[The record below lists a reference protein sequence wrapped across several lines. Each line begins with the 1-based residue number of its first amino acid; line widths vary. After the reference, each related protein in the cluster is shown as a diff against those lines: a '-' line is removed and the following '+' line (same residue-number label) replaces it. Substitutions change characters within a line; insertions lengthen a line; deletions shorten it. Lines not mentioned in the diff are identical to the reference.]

1 YHPLHGQETFCLEG
15 VGQGVDQRFAGILES
30 LTNAFVSLDRQ
41 WRVTYM
47 NLQTESLLQK
57 TREELL
63 GKILWEAFPEALGST
78 FYRKYHEAFETLT
91 SIRFEEFYPPLHKWF
106 EVESYRSREGMS
118 VYFQDITRHKQV
130 EEELFKLAAIV
141 ESSDDAIFSRTLDGI
156 VLSWNT
162 GAERLYGYS
171 ALEMIGQPIHTL
183 VPPERRQEWEEMMQ
197 RLAEGQR
204 LEHFETVRTRKDGR
218 CIDVSITVSP
228 LRDASGKIIGASTFA
243 RDITERNQ
251 MQEQLRA
258 SEKRFRALIEK
269 SSDSFVLIDTKG
281 MLLYVSPSTTGL
293 LGYMPD
299 ELVGHIAFE
308 MIHPDDVESTMQVL
322 AAIVQE
328 PGKSV
333 RAEF

>member
-1 YHPLHGQETFCLEG
+1 MSHLPSKNQHIFHPLHAQKTFSLED
-15 VGQGVDQRFAGILES
+15 VGQGVDQRFAGILDN

-41 WRVTYM
+41 WRVTYI
-47 NLQTESLLQK
+47 NLQAESLLQK

-106 EVESYRSREGMS
+106 EVQAYRSREGMS

-130 EEELFKLAAIV
+130 EEELFTLAAIV

-183 VPPERRQEWEEMMQ
+183 VPPERRQEWEEIMQ
-197 RLAEGQR
+197 RLREGHS
-204 LEHFETVRTRKDGR
+204 LEPFETVRNRKDG
-218 CIDVSITVSP
+218 
-228 LRDASGKIIGASTFA
+228 
-243 RDITERNQ
+243 
-251 MQEQLRA
+251 
-258 SEKRFRALIEK
+258 SEKD
-269 SSDSFVLIDTKG
+269 SSVLPIMPCMGPSTLAATRC
-281 MLLYVSPSTTGL
+281 MQPTIRRCLPSSPSVPQRAGAKKRRWWAWSKPWWRWSRLATT
-293 LGYMPD
+293 
-299 ELVGHIAFE
+299 
-308 MIHPDDVESTMQVL
+308 
-322 AAIVQE
+322 
-328 PGKSV
+328 
-333 RAEF
+333 